1 MDVALEVAR
10 AEHRIRR
17 HIGETPL
24 EYSPHLSD
32 MGGCHTY
39 VKLENLQRTG
49 SFKVRG
55 AMNKLLTLSPTQRKL
70 GVVAA
75 SSGNHGI
82 AVAFGANALGT
93 RVTVFVPEN
102 TSSTKLEAIER
113 FGAEVRRHGTDVA
126 VTEVYARGYAERN
139 GLAYIPP
146 YNDPLVI
153 AGQGTIAV
161 ELSRQLERVDAIF
174 VSVGGG
180 GLISGIAGYAK
191 SVFGDVEVLACQ
203 PESSPVMTESV
214 KAGEIV
220 EMESMPTLSDG
231 TTGGIESGSITFEL
245 CRRFVDR
252 YVLVSESEIAAA
264 MLVFMEAHHMLVEG
278 AAGVA
283 IASYLKTKG
292 QFRNKNVVIVICGAN
307 IELQTLKSIL

>member
-1 MDVALEVAR
+1 MVR
-10 AEHRIRR
+10 AEHRIRP
-17 HIGETPL
+17 HIEETPL
-24 EYSPHLSD
+24 EHSPHLSD
-32 MGGCHTY
+32 LGGCHVF

-55 AMNKLLTLSPTQRKL
+55 AMNKLLALTPTQRKR

-82 AVAFGANALGT
+82 AVAFGASALGT
-93 RVTVFVPEN
+93 HGTVFVPEN
-102 TSSTKLEAIER
+102 ASRTKLEAIEG

-126 VTEVYARGYAERN
+126 VTEVHARSYAESK

-161 ELSRQLERVDAIF
+161 ELARQLERVDAIF

-191 SVFGDVEVLACQ
+191 AVFGDIEVLACQ
-203 PESSPVMTESV
+203 PENSPVMAESV
-214 KAGEIV
+214 KTGNIV
-220 EMESMPTLSDG
+220 DMESLPTLSDG
-231 TTGGIESGSITFEL
+231 TTGGIEPGSITFDL

-264 MLVFMEAHHMLVEG
+264 MRVFMEAHHMLVEG
-278 AAGVA
+278 AAALLSHRFSRRRG
-283 IASYLKTKG
+283 SSGTKT
-292 QFRNKNVVIVICGAN
+292 
-307 IELQTLKSIL
+307 SSS